1 MISSYLQ
8 HASPMKMG
16 TIRAGWQPPRAYSKG
31 LYCFQPKGSPTAWI
45 SGDAKASHY
54 VPGQSQR
61 WRPCQRPSQ
70 RVAFSLI
77 GGPLMAPA
85 GAVRGIRFCFPPTSW
100 RALLDARL
108 FRWFPVLLIFGFQR
122 AERGCR
128 GVSLSLLSRKTS
140 GVDKTFQENIFLY
153 SFSSNLSRR

>member
-1 MISSYLQ
+1 MLFRSSFSSVSSTVFAARAPVDREQY
-8 HASPMKMG
+8 
-16 TIRAGWQPPRAYSKG
+16 RAGPARPARAYTRG

-77 GGPLMAPA
+77 GGPLTAPA

-108 FRWFPVLLIFGFQR
+108 FRWFPVLLIFVFQR
-122 AERGCR
+122 TQPFGYISIVEGTLR
-128 GVSLSLLSRKTS
+128 L
-140 GVDKTFQENIFLY
+140 F
-153 SFSSNLSRR
+153 

>member
-1 MISSYLQ
+1 MDREQY
-8 HASPMKMG
+8 
-16 TIRAGWQPPRAYSKG
+16 RAGPARPARAYTRG

-77 GGPLMAPA
+77 GGPLTAPA

-108 FRWFPVLLIFGFQR
+108 FRWFPVLLICSYQR
-122 AERGCR
+122 TRLSPCLNCR
-128 GVSLSLLSRKTS
+128 GNCSAFLETIRHIYALQTYLLKKIT
-140 GVDKTFQENIFLY
+140 
-153 SFSSNLSRR
+153 